1 MTTRTANAPRV
12 RVLRGERSPVQRAHA
27 PAPEEKRN
35 RIRVAAY
42 CRVSTDHEDQETSF
56 EAQQTH
62 FTNLISGNPGW
73 ELVGIYAD
81 EESGTRA
88 QKRENFMRMIADCEA
103 GKIDMVLSKSISRWA
118 RNTLDSLKYIRKLKA
133 LEIPIFFTKE
143 SINTMDAGG
152 EVLVT
157 ILASIAQ
164 QESASISQNVQIGVR
179 YHYQEGKVCSGVHRL
194 LGYNRTPDGSLVI
207 VPEEAEIVQR
217 IYRDY
222 LDGYSPKHI
231 ARMLAEEGVDGN
243 KTTSGG
249 TVFERNWN
257 DQGITYILKNEKYSG
272 DLLLQ
277 KYYTVDFL
285 TKKVAPNNGQLPQY
299 FVENSHE
306 PVIPREI
313 FQQVQAEMARRRKH
327 WQEFK
332 YYHSNVLSSKVVCG
346 NCGLPY
352 RQVKT
357 TWRCDSKM
365 NKSRHPDV
373 ECRNDSIRDDRLRQI
388 IVDAFNA
395 LPERRDEL
403 VRLEERLRWGGLDK
417 ADEVLTRME
426 TAMDSLEEEIREA
439 QEAGNTDAEENAR
452 KQLAEV
458 REKWAAASELRAV
471 YADKA
476 LHIRGLQDRVRAIA
490 EGSEERPYRE
500 SPNGRCAKPDLFFRL
515 TRPGY
520 ADGRVTE
527 CSDDDI
533 LRFIEKVEIGW
544 QTVTVTFKAGISV
557 ELPREA

>member
-1 MTTRTANAPRV
+1 MIS
-12 RVLRGERSPVQRAHA
+12 LREKMGNLSESEQAAAASAIFGKNSMAGWLAIINKNISSVCYFYKNSKCPKGQSPAWRKIPGAA
-27 PAPEEKRN
+27 GACASAGRKTKPRN
-35 RIRVAAY
+35 RTRVAAY

-88 QKRENFMRMIADCEA
+88 QTRENFMRMIADCEA

-133 LEIPIFFTKE
+133 LGIPIFFTKE
-143 SINTMDAGG
+143 NINTMDAGG

-217 IYRDY
+217 IFRDY

-243 KTTSGG
+243 KITSGG

-285 TKKVAPNNGQLPQY
+285 TKKVASNNGQLPQY

-332 YYHSNVLSSKVVCG
+332 Y
-346 NCGLPY
+346 
-352 RQVKT
+352 
-357 TWRCDSKM
+357 
-365 NKSRHPDV
+365 
-373 ECRNDSIRDDRLRQI
+373 
-388 IVDAFNA
+388 
-395 LPERRDEL
+395 
-403 VRLEERLRWGGLDK
+403 
-417 ADEVLTRME
+417 
-426 TAMDSLEEEIREA
+426 
-439 QEAGNTDAEENAR
+439 
-452 KQLAEV
+452 
-458 REKWAAASELRAV
+458 
-471 YADKA
+471 
-476 LHIRGLQDRVRAIA
+476 
-490 EGSEERPYRE
+490 
-500 SPNGRCAKPDLFFRL
+500 
-515 TRPGY
+515 
-520 ADGRVTE
+520 
-527 CSDDDI
+527 
-533 LRFIEKVEIGW
+533 
-544 QTVTVTFKAGISV
+544 
-557 ELPREA
+557 

>member
-12 RVLRGERSPVQRAHA
+12 RVLRGERSPVQRVHA
-27 PAPEEKRN
+27 PALEEKRN

-88 QKRENFMRMIADCEA
+88 QTRENFMRMIADCEA

-194 LGYNRTPDGSLVI
+194 LGYNRTPEGSLVI

-217 IYRDY
+217 IFRDY

-306 PVIPREI
+306 PVIP
-313 FQQVQAEMARRRKH
+313 
-327 WQEFK
+327 
-332 YYHSNVLSSKVVCG
+332 CG

-458 REKWAAASELRAV
+458 REKWAAASEQPEPAGSCQGDCGRKRRAPLPRKPERTV
-471 YADKA
+471 RETGSFLPAHKA
-476 LHIRGLQDRVRAIA
+476 GIRGRQSDGMLRRRYSPV
-490 EGSEERPYRE
+490 YRE
-500 SPNGRCAKPDLFFRL
+500 SRDWL
-515 TRPGY
+515 
-520 ADGRVTE
+520 ADGYG
-527 CSDDDI
+527 D
-533 LRFIEKVEIGW
+533 F
-544 QTVTVTFKAGISV
+544 
-557 ELPREA
+557 

>member
-1 MTTRTANAPRV
+1 M
-12 RVLRGERSPVQRAHA
+12 HA
-27 PAPEEKRN
+27 PALEEKRN

-88 QKRENFMRMIADCEA
+88 QTRENFMRMIADCEA

-194 LGYNRTPDGSLVI
+194 LGYNRTPEGSLVI

-217 IYRDY
+217 IFRDY

-352 RQVKT
+352 RQSSTSLLKQRGNLGRIANKPGVSLPYVGVVLMLSE
-357 TWRCDSKM
+357 WVDFHWEVDGKM
-365 NKSRHPDV
+365 YDFSMPGGGFVSFRNLIEVLGIVNGTDKGKIEDYADAENVGTSEEYIDQFLADVNKLEFSDP
-373 ECRNDSIRDDRLRQI
+373 
-388 IVDAFNA
+388 
-395 LPERRDEL
+395 EL
-403 VRLEERLRWGGLDK
+403 VSVSKVEENTTVGAIKDALGLVCEYS
-417 ADEVLTRME
+417 AELT
-426 TAMDSLEEEIREA
+426 EEEIG
-439 QEAGNTDAEENAR
+439 QINTTEVTAADWALISLKAFDTEENLTVTM
-452 KQLAEV
+452 KDGEV
-458 REKWAAASELRAV
+458 FTIRVTDQKNGKWYAPGTTVTITRDTV
-471 YADKA
+471 FYAD
-476 LHIRGLQDRVRAIA
+476 
-490 EGSEERPYRE
+490 
-500 SPNGRCAKPDLFFRL
+500 
-515 TRPGY
+515 
-520 ADGRVTE
+520 
-527 CSDDDI
+527 
-533 LRFIEKVEIGW
+533 W
-544 QTVTVTFKAGISV
+544 ISGQ
-557 ELPREA
+557 L

>member
-1 MTTRTANAPRV
+1 MLFLQEQQMPQGSESCVEKDPRCSGCM
-12 RVLRGERSPVQRAHA
+12 RQRW
-27 PAPEEKRN
+27 KKN
-35 RIRVAAY
+35 
-42 CRVSTDHEDQETSF
+42 ETF

-88 QKRENFMRMIADCEA
+88 QTRENFMRMIADCEA

-133 LEIPIFFTKE
+133 LGIPIFFTKE
-143 SINTMDAGG
+143 NINTMDAGG

-217 IYRDY
+217 IFRDY

-243 KTTSGG
+243 KITSGG

-285 TKKVAPNNGQLPQY
+285 TKKVASNNGQLPQY

-332 YYHSNVLSSKVVCG
+332 Y
-346 NCGLPY
+346 
-352 RQVKT
+352 
-357 TWRCDSKM
+357 
-365 NKSRHPDV
+365 
-373 ECRNDSIRDDRLRQI
+373 
-388 IVDAFNA
+388 
-395 LPERRDEL
+395 
-403 VRLEERLRWGGLDK
+403 
-417 ADEVLTRME
+417 
-426 TAMDSLEEEIREA
+426 
-439 QEAGNTDAEENAR
+439 
-452 KQLAEV
+452 
-458 REKWAAASELRAV
+458 
-471 YADKA
+471 
-476 LHIRGLQDRVRAIA
+476 
-490 EGSEERPYRE
+490 
-500 SPNGRCAKPDLFFRL
+500 
-515 TRPGY
+515 
-520 ADGRVTE
+520 
-527 CSDDDI
+527 
-533 LRFIEKVEIGW
+533 
-544 QTVTVTFKAGISV
+544 
-557 ELPREA
+557 

>member
-1 MTTRTANAPRV
+1 
-12 RVLRGERSPVQRAHA
+12 
-27 PAPEEKRN
+27 
-35 RIRVAAY
+35 
-42 CRVSTDHEDQETSF
+42 
-56 EAQQTH
+56 
-62 FTNLISGNPGW
+62 
-73 ELVGIYAD
+73 
-81 EESGTRA
+81 
-88 QKRENFMRMIADCEA
+88 MIADCEA

-194 LGYNRTPDGSLVI
+194 LGYNRTPEGSLVI

-217 IYRDY
+217 IFRDY

-313 FQQVQAEMARRRKH
+313 FQ
-327 WQEFK
+327 
-332 YYHSNVLSSKVVCG
+332 
-346 NCGLPY
+346 
-352 RQVKT
+352 
-357 TWRCDSKM
+357 SKM

-403 VRLEERLRWGGLDK
+403 VSQAGGAPSLGRAGQGRRS
-417 ADEVLTRME
+417 ADQNG
-426 TAMDSLEEEIREA
+426 DGDGFS
-439 QEAGNTDAEENAR
+439 G
-452 KQLAEV
+452 
-458 REKWAAASELRAV
+458 
-471 YADKA
+471 
-476 LHIRGLQDRVRAIA
+476 RGD
-490 EGSEERPYRE
+490 P
-500 SPNGRCAKPDLFFRL
+500 
-515 TRPGY
+515 
-520 ADGRVTE
+520 
-527 CSDDDI
+527 
-533 LRFIEKVEIGW
+533 
-544 QTVTVTFKAGISV
+544 
-557 ELPREA
+557 